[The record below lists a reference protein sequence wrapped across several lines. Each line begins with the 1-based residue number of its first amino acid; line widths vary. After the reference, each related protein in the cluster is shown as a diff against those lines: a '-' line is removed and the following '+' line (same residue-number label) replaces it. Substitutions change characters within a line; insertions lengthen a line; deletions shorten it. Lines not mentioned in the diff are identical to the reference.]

1 MFKLP
6 VEERLSHWL
15 KLRHEIDNVENP
27 LQIVWDFWHQSPFI
41 PHNRN
46 IDPYYQKSWPSPW
59 EIIAENK
66 YDDFTRALMI
76 AYTLKLT
83 KKFNN
88 SRIELRTLVDISD
101 PREYNVVY
109 IDDTW
114 VLNYDDEGPV
124 LVENLNSSF
133 RVENLVEVT
142 GPR

>member
-124 LVENLNSSF
+124 LVKNLNSSF